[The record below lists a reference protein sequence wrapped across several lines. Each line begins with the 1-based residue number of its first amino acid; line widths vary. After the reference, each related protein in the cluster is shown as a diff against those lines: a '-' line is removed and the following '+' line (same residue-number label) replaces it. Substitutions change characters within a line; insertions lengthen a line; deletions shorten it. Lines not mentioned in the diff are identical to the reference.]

1 MKAWHLSFSTLC
13 RIIHGHHLS
22 HYTSFP
28 VSFTASS
35 SSAKTNLIN
44 RERIAKLKREL
55 PMEEQVNVPGTHS
68 ANEPNKPTAG
78 SDGIEETSDDN
89 DSPSSNIAL
98 CDCSP
103 ILLRVRWSYATI
115 TACFP
120 DAVSLKHL
128 FSEGEE
134 EDVSKQQL
142 FHLCPLRSARGGKFW
157 QEWRETE
164 GVRTLDPWFTHRGVR
179 GGQQL

>member
-1 MKAWHLSFSTLC
+1 MKAWHLCFSTFC
-13 RIIHGHHLS
+13 RITPGHHLS
-22 HYTSFP
+22 HSSSRTHQPYTSSL
-28 VSFTASS
+28 VSITASS
-35 SSAKTNLIN
+35 SSPKTNLIN
-44 RERIAKLKREL
+44 QKRIAKLKREL
-55 PMEEQVNVPGTHS
+55 PMEDQVSVPGTHS

-78 SDGIEETSDDN
+78 SDGIEETSDD

-115 TACFP
+115 KACFTKT
-120 DAVSLKHL
+120 LNT
-128 FSEGEE
+128 
-134 EDVSKQQL
+134 KQQL